1 MAQNKKYLIFEFEL
15 FVNKFIPMLDIQ
27 IRKATLSALPLIEM
41 ISVQTFTETFAAV
54 NTSANLTNYITSNLN
69 KEILTEEL
77 QNEYS
82 AFYLAVK
89 NESIVGYLK
98 INWGTAQ
105 TELVQGDALEI
116 QRIYVLEDFKG
127 KKIGQLLLMKAIAI
141 AKSKNLEYI
150 WLGVW
155 ESNHKALAF
164 YKKNNFISFDT
175 HTFTMGE
182 EVQTDLL
189 LQLQLKK

>member
-1 MAQNKKYLIFEFEL
+1 MTQNKKYLIFEFEL
-15 FVNKFIPMLDIQ
+15 FVNQFIPMFDLQ
-27 IRKATLSALPLIEM
+27 IRKATLSDLPLIEM

-54 NTSANLTNYITSNLN
+54 NTSANLANYITSNLN

-77 QNEYS
+77 QNEQS
-82 AFYLAVK
+82 SFYLAFE
-89 NESIVGYLK
+89 NNTITGYLK
-98 INWGTAQ
+98 VNWGTAQ
-105 TELVQGDALEI
+105 TESLQGDSLEI

-127 KKIGQLLLMKAIAI
+127 KNIGQLLLMEAIAI
-141 AKSKNLEYI
+141 AKSKELEYI

-155 ESNHKALAF
+155 KNNHRALAF
-164 YKKNNFISFDT
+164 YKKNNFITFDT

-189 LQLQLKK
+189 LKLQL